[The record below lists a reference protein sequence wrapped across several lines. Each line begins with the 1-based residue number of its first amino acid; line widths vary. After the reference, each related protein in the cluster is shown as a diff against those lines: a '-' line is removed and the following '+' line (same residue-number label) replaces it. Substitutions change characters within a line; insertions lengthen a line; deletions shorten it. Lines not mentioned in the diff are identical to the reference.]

1 MPLAS
6 LGALQWYGE
15 AAGAM
20 VVTAHASSV
29 AQVKGTARARSTAAV
44 GAGSVPLAKA
54 TRLVN
59 RPMVSVGV
67 GSMPRALPKA
77 LARAGSLIRVNA
89 LSQDD
94 VTGAVLEAPI
104 EGGISLKQALRLLLS
119 VAQGNATGLDGG
131 SVQFQSLDGSKTR
144 ITGTYSSGT
153 RTITG
158 RDAS

>member
-6 LGALQWYGE
+6 LGALQWYGQ

-20 VVTAHASSV
+20 VVNAQASAV
-29 AQVKGTARARSTAAV
+29 AQVKGTARARSTAGV

-119 VAQGNATGLDGG
+119 VAQGNATGLEGG
-131 SVQFQSLDGSKTR
+131 VVQFKSLDGSKTR
-144 ITGTYSSGT
+144 ITGTYSTGT